1 MLERPPA
8 HEALPPSRGST
19 CRAGQRGAIG
29 SRPTAGSSAHTKFCN
44 ATEITAWTFRPCRR
58 AIEIK
63 APRRPHIHVLIMKR
77 VLLGSL
83 ALFGS
88 AYGEE
93 KKEEKVR
100 SRPTSLSNP
109 LPSRANPRAPRLRP
123 SMPRPGGLETRW
135 PPTPDS

>member
-1 MLERPPA
+1 
-8 HEALPPSRGST
+8 
-19 CRAGQRGAIG
+19 
-29 SRPTAGSSAHTKFCN
+29 
-44 ATEITAWTFRPCRR
+44 
-58 AIEIK
+58 
-63 APRRPHIHVLIMKR
+63 MKR